1 MARQMRDLRAPN
13 LILAGQAVDI
23 GTGAPDVPALHDGS
37 LSPGLRHMPSQELA
51 TESTAKDQDFKP
63 FWLRHVF
70 PPCAFSVIEGDAD
83 GKYLSLPVD
92 LVH

>member
-37 LSPGLRHMPSQELA
+37 LSPRLRHMPSQELA
-51 TESTAKDQDFKP
+51 TESTAKDQDFEP
-63 FWLRHVF
+63 FWLRHDL
-70 PPCAFSVIEGDAD
+70 PPSATLTS
-83 GKYLSLPVD
+83 
-92 LVH
+92 